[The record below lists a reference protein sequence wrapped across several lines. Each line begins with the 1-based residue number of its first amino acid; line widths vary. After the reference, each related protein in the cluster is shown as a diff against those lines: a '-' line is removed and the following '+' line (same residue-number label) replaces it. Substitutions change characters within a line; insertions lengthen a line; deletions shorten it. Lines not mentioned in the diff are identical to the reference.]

1 MSVSIGKHAVVVGA
15 GMGGLAA
22 AKALSAHF
30 DQVTVLDRDA
40 LPSTPQPRQG
50 TPQSRHPHALLL
62 SGQNAL
68 EKLCPNFAS
77 DLEAAGA
84 VKMRV
89 GVDLAWE
96 RPGFDPFPIRD
107 LGFDNFFMSRPL
119 LEFVTRK
126 CVDEQ
131 HNVAL
136 LSRRRVTEIVAS
148 PDRVAVTG
156 VHFEDAE
163 GRTSTL
169 HSDLVVDASGR
180 GALTH
185 AVLESLGL
193 AKPEETEIG
202 IDIAYATT
210 VFDVPQD
217 APSSWKGVVTLPQ
230 APEDSRGAFLFPMEN
245 RRWIVGLGSAHGDTL
260 PGDIDGYMAILKGL
274 RTTSVHDAVK
284 GARRIGEIVRF
295 GFPSSVRRRFERLE
309 TFPPGLIP
317 IGDAVCRFNP
327 IFGQGMSVAAMEACV
342 LDSLL
347 EQRCGLS
354 DPLDGLAQAFFA
366 DIQPLLDTP
375 WRAAENDF
383 VYPQTRGDRPPDME
397 RRFRYSA
404 ALLRLAAEDP
414 LVHKILVEVNSLL
427 KPSSALRE
435 PEIADRVMDL
445 MNVAA

>member
-180 GALTH
+180 GALTQ

-217 APSSWKGVVTLPQ
+217 APSSWKRRRHPAAGPGRQPRGVPVSHGEQKMDCWPWLGPWRHPARRHRRIHGHPQ
-230 APEDSRGAFLFPMEN
+230 R
-245 RRWIVGLGSAHGDTL
+245 SAHD
-260 PGDIDGYMAILKGL
+260 
-274 RTTSVHDAVK
+274 
-284 GARRIGEIVRF
+284 VR
-295 GFPSSVRRRFERLE
+295 P
-309 TFPPGLIP
+309 
-317 IGDAVCRFNP
+317 
-327 IFGQGMSVAAMEACV
+327 
-342 LDSLL
+342 
-347 EQRCGLS
+347 
-354 DPLDGLAQAFFA
+354 
-366 DIQPLLDTP
+366 
-375 WRAAENDF
+375 
-383 VYPQTRGDRPPDME
+383 
-397 RRFRYSA
+397 
-404 ALLRLAAEDP
+404 
-414 LVHKILVEVNSLL
+414 
-427 KPSSALRE
+427 
-435 PEIADRVMDL
+435 
-445 MNVAA
+445 

>member
-1 MSVSIGKHAVVVGA
+1 
-15 GMGGLAA
+15 
-22 AKALSAHF
+22 
-30 DQVTVLDRDA
+30 
-40 LPSTPQPRQG
+40 
-50 TPQSRHPHALLL
+50 
-62 SGQNAL
+62 
-68 EKLCPNFAS
+68 
-77 DLEAAGA
+77 
-84 VKMRV
+84 
-89 GVDLAWE
+89 
-96 RPGFDPFPIRD
+96 
-107 LGFDNFFMSRPL
+107 
-119 LEFVTRK
+119 
-126 CVDEQ
+126 
-131 HNVAL
+131 
-136 LSRRRVTEIVAS
+136 
-148 PDRVAVTG
+148 
-156 VHFEDAE
+156 
-163 GRTSTL
+163 
-169 HSDLVVDASGR
+169 
-180 GALTH
+180 
-185 AVLESLGL
+185 VLESLGL
-193 AKPEETEIG
+193 TKPEETEIG

-210 VFDVPQD
+210 VFEAPED

-230 APEDSRGAFLFPMEN
+230 PPEDSRGAFLFPMEN
-245 RRWIVGLGSAHGDTL
+245 KRWIAGLGSAHGDTL

-284 GARRIGEIVRF
+284 GARRVGEIVRF
-295 GFPSSVRRRFERLE
+295 GFPSSVRRRFETLE
-309 TFPPGLIP
+309 TFPNGLIP

-347 EQRCGLS
+347 EQRHGLS

-375 WRAAENDF
+375 WRVAENDF

-414 LVHKILVEVNSLL
+414 SVHKILVEVNSLL